1 MNPSN
6 TSSSTLKLGI
16 IGGLG
21 TMASPSAR
29 HWTAPDVPV
38 RVLRV
43 HDRGTAG
50 AGRDAARI
58 AWKNHGATLV
68 SSYTALVGPGDLDGV
83 IICCGKNGD
92 DLSIIAAVATLL
104 AERGSGK
111 FICHTS
117 TVSTC
122 FAKSAQ
128 EFCQKLGVD
137 YVNYPLT
144 GGSKG
149 AESAKMLIL
158 TSGDE
163 KLFTRLSPALSRI
176 GVPKYFGPRAESGA
190 EVKFMSHLMVFGGLV
205 GIASAVSVHADCF
218 GQGKIGGEAQGEFFD
233 FLNNGAGGT
242 KQWDLSTSLGVK
254 QNTWDAAWAVKYAV
268 IDAIYAVKLCLDR
281 GTSRLA
287 VDAVLRLILAFSYV
301 LNEVGENLAT
311 QSIVREMVSS
321 RAAALDEFIGRHYD
335 SKLSIEKNL
344 NACIA
349 SLPQKL
355 QPLIALGLVPR
366 DFENAAAQKI
376 EKAS

>member
-1 MNPSN
+1 M
-6 TSSSTLKLGI
+6 TSSTLKLGI

-29 HWTAPDVPV
+29 HWTTPDSTV

-43 HDRGTAG
+43 HDRGTPG
-50 AGRDAARI
+50 TMRDAARA
-58 AWKNHGATLV
+58 AWKNHGAMLV
-68 SSYTALVGPGDLDGV
+68 SSYTTLVGPAEIDGV
-83 IICCGKNGD
+83 IICCGKNGED
-92 DLSIIAAVATLL
+92 ANIVAQVATLL
-104 AERGSGK
+104 AERAKGK
-111 FICHTS
+111 FICHLS

-128 EFCQKLGVD
+128 EFCAELGVT

-158 TSGDE
+158 ASGDE
-163 KLFTRLSPALSRI
+163 KLFARLSPALSRI
-176 GVPKYFGPRAESGA
+176 GVPQYFGERAEAGA

-205 GIASAVSVHADCF
+205 GITSAVAVHTDCF
-218 GQGKIGGEAQGEFFD
+218 AGGKIGAAGQGEFFD

-254 QNTWDAAWAVKYAV
+254 QNTWEAAWAIKYAV
-268 IDAIYAVKLCLDR
+268 IDAVYAVNLCLQR

-287 VDAVLRLILAFSYV
+287 VDSVLRLILAFSYV
-301 LNEVGENLAT
+301 LNKVGENFAT
-311 QSIVREMVSS
+311 QSIVREMIAS
-321 RAAALDEFIGRHYD
+321 RAAEMDQFIAQYYD
-335 SKLSIEKNL
+335 SKLPAEKILASCITSLPKNL
-344 NACIA
+344 Q
-349 SLPQKL
+349 SQ
-355 QPLIALGLVPR
+355 IALGLTAR

-376 EKAS
+376 GKAS